1 MGERIALTDASDQT
15 HAALRARYAARRDAG
30 YAGADYRVYGYM
42 RVADAVRYYG
52 AIHAR
57 WDSAQL
63 AADLEATGLSA
74 GLEVRRMKTVYQR
87 ALVLALIA
95 AAQPATLVIERADQF
110 DAQPAA
116 ELLERVVRRAPWAL
130 VTYASDTIPPAGL
143 FDLIVPAGSFD
154 SSEPAESS
162 AAPAPPFAETS
173 SAGSSDVIEPKPG
186 FDAP

>member
-1 MGERIALTDASDQT
+1 MSERIALSDASDQT
-15 HAALRARYAARRDAG
+15 HATLRARYAARRDAG

-57 WDSAQL
+57 WDAAQL
-63 AADLEATGLSA
+63 ASDLQATGLSA
-74 GLEVRRMKTVYQR
+74 ELEVRRMKTVYQR

-95 AAQPATLVIERADQF
+95 AARPATLVIERADQF

-130 VTYASDTIPPAGL
+130 VTYASGTAPPAGL
-143 FDLIVPAGSFD
+143 FDVVS
-154 SSEPAESS
+154 PAEPFPDGV
-162 AAPAPPFAETS
+162 AAP
-173 SAGSSDVIEPKPG
+173 
-186 FDAP
+186 